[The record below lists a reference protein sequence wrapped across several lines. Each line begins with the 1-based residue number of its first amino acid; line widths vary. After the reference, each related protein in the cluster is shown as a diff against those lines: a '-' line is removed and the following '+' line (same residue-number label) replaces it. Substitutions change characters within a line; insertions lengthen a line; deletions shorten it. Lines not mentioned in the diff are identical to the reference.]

1 MQAITDAKRRLL
13 QTAAEKLGNA
23 ERVTWDETQMKQ
35 LLEDF
40 KLLEGSLK
48 ALHEML
54 KAKELAEQRSALA
67 GNQLAQCM
75 ASAFASLPDLAEQSA
90 NFADTMQR
98 KHELVSPSVAFF
110 VEQTAQTP
118 LEHFMQ
124 DRIPQLKRR
133 IAEHKNLE
141 IDLSSYSR
149 RVKAITDRPDGG
161 VNNPELPKL
170 KEKLRQVEEQ
180 YKQFHDALLNELVQ
194 LEEDKVEVLRPL
206 FNSVLAA
213 EGERQR
219 LVYHELHG
227 QIHLAGA
234 RPMMREVEE
243 IVNQGGPERDS
254 LLKRQPSRRTVAV
267 PTFKGLFK
275 GSGGGNNPPPP
286 PPPPPQQQAFSTPI
300 VVKHLSNPPPPPPQ
314 PSAPVSVSPRASSVS
329 PRASLVSPRLSLP
342 PSSSGLGAP
351 AAEPSP
357 ASGLAPP
364 LPPPVA
370 PVFEAAAAV
379 DSVAPSPSPTDALA
393 APAPAPAP
401 TAKFQPGSVCRATYD
416 YHGSDEGDLSFKA
429 GDVVVMVE
437 ELSKGWWNGRLESTG
452 QVGLFPETYVVVS
465 PASYPGLF

>member
-23 ERVTWDETQMKQ
+23 ERVTRDETQMKQ

-48 ALHEML
+48 TLHEML
-54 KAKELAEQRSALA
+54 KAKELAEQRNALA
-67 GNQLAQCM
+67 SNQLAQCM
-75 ASAFASLPDLAEQSA
+75 ATAFASLPDLAEQSA

-98 KHELVSPSVAFF
+98 KHELVSPSVSFF

-161 VNNPELPKL
+161 VNNPELVKL

-180 YKQFHDALLNELVQ
+180 YGQFHDALLNELVQ
-194 LEEDKVEVLRPL
+194 LEEDKLDVLRPL

-275 GSGGGNNPPPP
+275 TSSGNNPPPP
-286 PPPPPQQQAFSTPI
+286 PPPPAQQAFSTPI
-300 VVKHLSNPPPPPPQ
+300 VVKHMSNPSPPQ
-314 PSAPVSVSPRASSVS
+314 PLPASVSPRTSVS
-329 PRASLVSPRLSLP
+329 SRT
-342 PSSSGLGAP
+342 SGLGPLPPPPLVPTALP
-351 AAEPSP
+351 SPTVVNAESPP

-364 LPPPVA
+364 SPPPAV
-370 PVFEAAAAV
+370 PVFV
-379 DSVAPSPSPTDALA
+379 VADPTEHTTPVVARSPSPA
-393 APAPAPAP
+393 AASSPAV
-401 TAKFQPGSVCRATYD
+401 TGMFQPGTVCRATYD
-416 YHGSDEGDLSFKA
+416 YHGSDEGDLSLKT
-429 GDVVVMVE
+429 GDVVVMIE

-452 QVGLFPETYVVVS
+452 QVGLFPETYVTT
-465 PASYPGLF
+465 ASL